1 MVTRFE
7 RIYKEIKKDIEY
19 IVEEYYPDNVS
30 SAFGHFILKMK
41 FGLSDDEAY
50 ECITDGYDDNGID
63 AIYVENNKT
72 VNFFQFKFPKDEKG
86 ISNGIREEEVLKLIT
101 GFQTFVAPKE
111 EFLKLTWN
119 DLLLEKREE
128 YEKLDIYEYKLWIIR
143 FSNQPINEKIINK
156 MDAILNRYIQ
166 NTGNIVEKCLWKA
179 DNCVTL
185 YENNIKSIWPD
196 FKLRYKKTLS
206 PFSDEKSIINS
217 SFVSLLDIY
226 NTFCD
231 IQDKIYEGNVRYL
244 NPNSKINEGIKDTI
258 LENYQNFHLLNN
270 GITIVCK
277 MCNDNTAQTYLDI
290 KNGTIINGAQTV
302 GTIIN
307 TLKEISKEERE
318 IFSNSFVFVKI
329 ISCIEDEQIINDMVY
344 TLNTQNQMRSSYTI
358 SNDTIVKKVQEKI
371 NRETEFFLEI
381 KNNEFYFEKEKNSE
395 FNKLAKNKIDIET
408 FIQVYVSFYN
418 IENLAYVAKNNK
430 SSLFETNNIQKIINE
445 LDFEKSMKAY
455 KIYIKLMDI
464 IKEYRA
470 YRKNNEKDDILK
482 KLNISENEIEEYKFL
497 NTGNIIVIY
506 AIGLAYIQKSVK
518 PEDNIINIINY
529 IKEYFKNKVNISNA
543 TKLKESFDD
552 IKELM
557 KSFEIK

>member
-7 RIYKEIKKDIEY
+7 RIYKEIKKDLEY

-111 EFLKLTWN
+111 EFFKLTWN

-185 YENNIKSIWPD
+185 YENNIKSIWPN
-196 FKLRYKKTLS
+196 FKLKYKKTLS

-244 NPNSKINEGIKDTI
+244 NPNSKINEGIKNTI

-307 TLKEISKEERE
+307 TLKEISQEERE
-318 IFSNSFVFVKI
+318 IYSNSFVFVKI

-371 NRETEFFLEI
+371 NKETEFFLEI

-482 KLNISENEIEEYKFL
+482 RLNISANEIEEYKFL

-506 AIGLAYIQKSVK
+506 AIGLAYIQKSIK
-518 PEDNIINIINY
+518 PEDNIINIIKY
-529 IKEYFKNKVNISNA
+529 IKEYFKNKANISNA
-543 TKLKESFDD
+543 TKIKESFDD

-557 KSFEIK
+557 KSFDIK

>member
-111 EFLKLTWN
+111 EFFKLTWN

-217 SFVSLLDIY
+217 SFVSLLDIF

-231 IQDKIYEGNVRYL
+231 IQV
-244 NPNSKINEGIKDTI
+244 
-258 LENYQNFHLLNN
+258 
-270 GITIVCK
+270 
-277 MCNDNTAQTYLDI
+277 
-290 KNGTIINGAQTV
+290 
-302 GTIIN
+302 
-307 TLKEISKEERE
+307 
-318 IFSNSFVFVKI
+318 
-329 ISCIEDEQIINDMVY
+329 
-344 TLNTQNQMRSSYTI
+344 
-358 SNDTIVKKVQEKI
+358 
-371 NRETEFFLEI
+371 
-381 KNNEFYFEKEKNSE
+381 
-395 FNKLAKNKIDIET
+395 
-408 FIQVYVSFYN
+408 
-418 IENLAYVAKNNK
+418 
-430 SSLFETNNIQKIINE
+430 
-445 LDFEKSMKAY
+445 
-455 KIYIKLMDI
+455 
-464 IKEYRA
+464 
-470 YRKNNEKDDILK
+470 
-482 KLNISENEIEEYKFL
+482 
-497 NTGNIIVIY
+497 
-506 AIGLAYIQKSVK
+506 
-518 PEDNIINIINY
+518 
-529 IKEYFKNKVNISNA
+529 
-543 TKLKESFDD
+543 
-552 IKELM
+552 
-557 KSFEIK
+557 

>member
-111 EFLKLTWN
+111 EFFKLTWN

-482 KLNISENEIEEYKFL
+482 RLNISENEIEEYKFL

-543 TKLKESFDD
+543 TKIKESFDD
-552 IKELM
+552 I
-557 KSFEIK
+557 

>member
-111 EFLKLTWN
+111 EFFKLTWN

-482 KLNISENEIEEYKFL
+482 RLNISENEIEEYKFL

-543 TKLKESFDD
+543 TKIKESFDD